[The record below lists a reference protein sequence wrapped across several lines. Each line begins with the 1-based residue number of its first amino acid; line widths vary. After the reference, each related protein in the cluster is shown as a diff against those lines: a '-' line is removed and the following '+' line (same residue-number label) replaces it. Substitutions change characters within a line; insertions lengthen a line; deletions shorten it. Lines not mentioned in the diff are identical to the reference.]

1 MMNNEYRKKKEGK
14 MQADQTLD
22 CKGLSCPMPII
33 KLAKTIKK
41 MNSGEVLEMIG
52 TDPGSKTD
60 VPAWCEKTGN
70 IFLEQKEEGGV
81 FIFYIKKK

>member
-1 MMNNEYRKKKEGK
+1 
-14 MQADQTLD
+14 MQADQKLD

-33 KLAKTIKK
+33 KLAKALKS

-52 TDPGSKTD
+52 TDPGSKSD

-70 IFLEQKEEGGV
+70 IFLEVQEENGA
-81 FIFYIKKK
+81 FTFYIKKK

>member
-1 MMNNEYRKKKEGK
+1 
-14 MQADQTLD
+14 MQVDQTLD

-33 KLAKTIKK
+33 KLSKTVKG
-41 MNSGEVLEMIG
+41 MNSGEVLEMMG

-70 IFLEQKEEGGV
+70 IFLEAKEEDDC
-81 FIFYIKKK
+81 FKFYIKKK